1 MSDAEWVLQEPCHS
15 EGETYWYASGA
26 LIDQRE
32 VWSMITAIVLIQ
44 SQRGRI
50 LELAQ
55 ELLELPEIAE
65 VYSVAGEYDL
75 VAILR
80 VKEYDA
86 MAEVVPGK
94 LQSLSGV
101 QRTTT
106 LMAFQCYSRHDLER
120 LFSIGFED
128 EQEEALVEESG

>member
-1 MSDAEWVLQEPCHS
+1 MKPQTLSMVR
-15 EGETYWYASGA
+15 G
-26 LIDQRE
+26 R
-32 VWSMITAIVLIQ
+32 MITAIVLIQ
-44 SQRGRI
+44 ATRGTI
-50 LELAQ
+50 PDTAQ
-55 ELLELPEIAE
+55 ALLEIPEVAE

-86 MAEVVPGK
+86 MAEVVPNK
-94 LQSLSGV
+94 LQRLEGV

-120 LFSIGFED
+120 LFSIGY
-128 EQEEALVEESG
+128 EEEVTGGA